1 MSLPAEQRP
10 DPDQLSFVLF
20 GDPSNARNGLAAV
33 VPVLQGVLGVPGPA
47 PDTPY
52 DSLWL
57 IREYDLFA
65 DFPDRPWN
73 LLAVANAVAGWVYI
87 HPVYNGVDP
96 TSEPGVLVD
105 AAVNSQ
111 GGTDLYVLMPTRQL
125 PLTMPLRQLG
135 VPDRVVDD
143 VDRLLRPVIDSAY
156 DRRGYEPVTARDDV
170 DLDQFELT
178 REEPPADEP
187 VPVSSGAKV
196 KSGNKFS
203 PGMTETA
210 ADPEHDD
217 ADGESETD
225 SETTDPEETGPD
237 DAEAAA

>member
-156 DRRGYEPVTARDDV
+156 DRRGYER
-170 DLDQFELT
+170 
-178 REEPPADEP
+178 
-187 VPVSSGAKV
+187 
-196 KSGNKFS
+196 
-203 PGMTETA
+203 
-210 ADPEHDD
+210 
-217 ADGESETD
+217 
-225 SETTDPEETGPD
+225 
-237 DAEAAA
+237 